1 MNDNRKPYGTD
12 RDPAPTRDDLEDPN
26 RPTDSGVEADIPNED
41 VLAHVE
47 EIEEQEA
54 EEEVDDDDNPY
65 QESDEALPD
74 DAEEA
79 AISRHPSREGGRF
92 DEI

>member
-12 RDPAPTRDDLEDPN
+12 RDPAPVRDDLEDPN
-26 RPTDSGVEADIPNED
+26 RPTDSDVDADTPNED
-41 VLAHVE
+41 VLARIE
-47 EIEEQEA
+47 EIKEQEA
-54 EEEVDDDDNPY
+54 EEAVDDDDNPY

-79 AISRHPSREGGRF
+79 AIRRHPSREGSRF